1 MEEETGKY
9 YTDCAVVAAAPQ
21 GEDKK
26 QAKKLWEVSKGIVA
40 DITPLKPSGTGAA
53 ANQRNFSMSQAC
65 EAHKGQVVSVIGA
78 VVDVKRFSTP

>member
-9 YTDCAVVAAAPQ
+9 YMDCAVGAAAPQ

-40 DITPLKPSGTGAA
+40 DITLWQQRRRQPEELLYESGL
-53 ANQRNFSMSQAC
+53 
-65 EAHKGQVVSVIGA
+65 
-78 VVDVKRFSTP
+78 